1 MNYEQTKA
9 KVLELKETQGFE
21 KTFDF
26 VRSFVAKAGVADSV
40 TIPVTNEG
48 AFYELGYN
56 IRYTKNSTMT
66 RGGVTTNINA
76 TKLKFRSQA
85 DNAAQSNDFVPVQL
99 IATPGDDSNP
109 RYGSRPFTHIY
120 PKGDVIV
127 IDYDNR
133 APAPLV
139 AGDTYTMQDELIEIC
154 FSGKLYPVE

>member
-1 MNYEQTKA
+1 MDYEQIKA
-9 KVLELKETQGFE
+9 KVSELKETQGFE

-48 AFYELGYN
+48 AFYQLGYN
-56 IRYTKNSTMT
+56 IRYTKNSTLT
-66 RGGVTTNINA
+66 RGGTPKNICA
-76 TKLKFRSQA
+76 VKLKFRSQA

-99 IATPGDDSNP
+99 IATPGEEDAP

-133 APAPLV
+133 APAALV
-139 AGDTYTMQDELIEIC
+139 AGDTYTMQDEKIEIC
-154 FSGKLYPVE
+154 FSGKIYPVE

>member
-1 MNYEQTKA
+1 MNYEQI
-9 KVLELKETQGFE
+9 KVKVAELKETQGFE

-48 AFYELGYN
+48 AFYQVGYN
-56 IRYTKNSTMT
+56 IRYTKNSTLT
-66 RGGVTTNINA
+66 RGGTPKNICA
-76 TKLKFRSQA
+76 VKLKFRSQA

-99 IATPGDDSNP
+99 ISTPGEEDAP

-133 APAPLV
+133 APAALV
-139 AGDTYTMQDELIEIC
+139 AGDTYTMQDEKIEIC
-154 FSGKLYPVE
+154 FSGKIYPVE